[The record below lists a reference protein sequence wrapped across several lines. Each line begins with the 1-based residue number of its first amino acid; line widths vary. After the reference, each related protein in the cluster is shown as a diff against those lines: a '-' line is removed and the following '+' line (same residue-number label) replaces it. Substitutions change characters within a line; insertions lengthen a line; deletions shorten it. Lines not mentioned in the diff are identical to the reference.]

1 MTRVQQC
8 LLVVCVSVF
17 TIIGNLAFASGI
29 DKVQENLQATVL
41 VTTKKINAQ
50 VDETTGNIPPVQ
62 TPPQDGRGMGSGII
76 ISKNGHIITN
86 YHVIESIVNK
96 TDGQISVWT
105 YEDQST
111 KEYIAKIVGYDK
123 LSDIAVIKI
132 ELEDN
137 FKYDRIIWGS
147 EPDFGD
153 TIYSIGHP
161 QGMVWSLSRG
171 IVSNPKRYI
180 TSPWQRLIQSDTLIM
195 PGNSGGPLFNAKGEL
210 VGINTLLI
218 FSIDPTV
225 KTQAWAMSIHIDD
238 VKWVVDR
245 ILRYG
250 NTRRPAMN
258 IEVDW
263 DEPKGKVKIRPGEG
277 TELFELGF
285 REGYLLS
292 IDGKEIFEIGDIF
305 DYLKTKIDDDVAK
318 IKVKEIP
325 SGDVKE
331 YSFTLMRWDEVIEK
345 KVEQPKED
353 PNIKIIPAPDLH
365 RNN

>member
-8 LLVVCVSVF
+8 LLVVCVSAF
-17 TIIGNLAFASGI
+17 TLISNIAFATGI
-29 DKVQENLQATVL
+29 DRVQENLQATVL

-50 VDETTGNIPPVQ
+50 VDETTGNIPPIP
-62 TPPQDGRGMGSGII
+62 TPSPDGRGMGSGII

-86 YHVIESIVNK
+86 FHVIESVVNK
-96 TDGQISVWT
+96 PYGQISVWT
-105 YEDQST
+105 YEEQST
-111 KEYIAKIVGYDK
+111 KEYVAKIVGYDK
-123 LSDIAVIKI
+123 LSDIAVLKI
-132 ELEDN
+132 ELKDT
-137 FKYDRIIWGS
+137 FVYDKIIWGK
-147 EPDFGD
+147 EPNFGD

-171 IVSNPKRYI
+171 IVSNPKRYV

-195 PGNSGGPLFNAKGEL
+195 PGNSGGPLFNEDGEL

-245 ILRYG
+245 ILQYG

-258 IEVDW
+258 IEVDQ
-263 DEPKGKVKIRPGEG
+263 DEEKKVKIRPDEN

-292 IDGKEIFEIGDIF
+292 VDGKEISDISDLF
-305 DYLKTKIDDDVAK
+305 DYLKTKIDGDIAK
-318 IKVKEIP
+318 IKVEEIP
-325 SGDVKE
+325 SGNVKE

-345 KVEQPKED
+345 KEEQPKED

-365 RNN
+365 GNN